1 MCFGPEVEMWRQ
13 GVFEELNGE
22 IAAQQKGHCAHN
34 SAGGSFT
41 MKRSGPNSDSFRQNF
56 DEDRGQH
63 KARTERNQVFEEAF
77 AQSMSAGLNEN
88 NASDD
93 ISAGS
98 KQAEQQK
105 PPEFEIAEDG
115 FHSAAVTDSIN

>member
-1 MCFGPEVEMWRQ
+1 MCFGPEVEMWRK

-22 IAAQQKGHCAHN
+22 IAAQQKAHGAHN

-41 MKRSGPNSDSFRQNF
+41 MKGPSPNADSFRQNF

-63 KARTERNQVFEEAF
+63 EARAECNQVFEEAF
-77 AQSMSAGLNEN
+77 AQAMSAGLNEN

-98 KQAEQQK
+98 EQAEQQK
-105 PPEFEIAEDG
+105 PPEFEIAEEG
-115 FHSAAVTDSIN
+115 FHSAR

>member
-1 MCFGPEVEMWRQ
+1 MGFGPEVEMWRK

-22 IAAQQKGHCAHN
+22 IAAQQKAHGAHN
-34 SAGGSFT
+34 SVGGSFT
-41 MKRSGPNSDSFRQNF
+41 MKRPDPNSDGFRQNF

-63 KARTERNQVFEEAF
+63 KARAECNQVFKEAF

-93 ISAGS
+93 ISAGR

-105 PPEFEIAEDG
+105 PPEFEIAEEG
-115 FHSAAVTDSIN
+115 FHSARTHSVN